1 MMKIKKIIL
10 AIVIIEI
17 IISVVGIN
25 TYAVNIINTNVANDS
40 QTSNNSMKNETATNK
55 TDKNNEINTEEN
67 TNKIESNNN
76 IENVNKTQNSNTVE
90 KNNIVEENKE
100 LEKDTNIVNE
110 EIQETSDYSLKD
122 YSSIKK
128 TEKLQSNGIYKIAVG
143 ADSNKTIEV
152 AGSDISNGAKVDIWN
167 YGNATAQKFY
177 FEYQE
182 GYYKITAMH
191 TGKSLTAKGNSIKEG
206 TEIVQ
211 SDYTGLDGQKW
222 LLRDSGKNGWV
233 ISPLSNPNLAISVK
247 GSIVNGAKIVLS
259 ATKDNDNQMYYLYNM
274 NKEEKTQGNGIYKI
288 ALGVSSNKTMEVAGS
303 SKENN
308 AKVDI
313 WDYGNATAQKFYF
326 EYQEGYYKITAMH
339 TGKSLTAK
347 ENSIKEG
354 TEIVQRD
361 YTGADGQK
369 WLIKDSGK
377 NGWLISPLS
386 NPNLSISVQSIKNG
400 SKLILSKT
408 QNTDK
413 QMYYLYNINSSEKT
427 QSNGTYEILVGANPN
442 KGIEVAG
449 SDTSNGAKIGI
460 WDYGNVDAQKFNI
473 EYKEGFYKITAKH
486 TGKSLTAKGDSIK
499 EGTEII
505 QSDYKGIDGQKWL
518 IKDSGKNGWLISPL
532 SNPELTISIQGAIQN
547 GSKLILSKN
556 QINNNQM
563 FYFIRTVDVKKTIE
577 NGIYEIAV
585 GADSSKAIEVAGG
598 SRENNAKL
606 DIWTYGNSTAQK
618 FKIEYIDGYY
628 KILAGHTNKSLTVKK
643 NNITNGIEIVQDE
656 YRGELGQKWIIRDSK
671 INGWTISPI
680 TRPDLAISIE
690 NTIKNG
696 SKIILEGLKKDNDR
710 QMYYLYK
717 TNIGVNID
725 SNKYPGIE
733 SAINKLVEAHPN
745 WEFEILY
752 TGLDFNTVVK
762 GEYEYA
768 NKQAN
773 LVYTPTYKGDW
784 IAPNPYVS
792 GQWASASYKGIAYFM
807 DPRNFLNDDDVFQFV
822 DLGNYASSGATRD
835 SIQYQ
840 VNGTF
845 LNNYAE
851 DLRRL
856 CENNNINPYY
866 IIARLF
872 QEQGRNGSSTLEMD
886 GGDGKK
892 YYNPFNIGA
901 VVGNDVATAL
911 ARAKK
916 EGWDTMVKG
925 LEGGMKIVKSGYIDV
940 KQHTLYLNK
949 FDVNPA
955 SGGGFYNHQ
964 YMQNLSAAHSEA
976 DILRSCYV
984 DTNTL
989 DNRIKFVIPVYEN
1002 MPKTIS
1008 ERPTGQGGDNIPSSD
1023 KGPISVKVAD
1033 TDMGL
1038 ALRKEPSTSG
1048 ALIERMPTG
1057 SVLCSIERLSNGWHK
1072 VIAPSGNIGY
1082 CSNINL
1088 QVIANETN
1096 CKDRVRVKTNDGTGT
1111 NVRTGPGTSYNAIRS
1126 VGDGT
1131 KGTRIMT
1138 NKYNYEGYS
1147 WDIVI
1152 FDDGTKGFVAT
1163 NYLVKI
1169 N

>member
-17 IISVVGIN
+17 IISMIGIN
-25 TYAVNIINTNVANDS
+25 TYVVNAINTNIVDNLE
-40 QTSNNSMKNETATNK
+40 TSNNSVKNEIATNK
-55 TDKNNEINTEEN
+55 ADKNNEINIEEN
-67 TNKIESNNN
+67 TNKVESNNN
-76 IENVNKTQNSNTVE
+76 NVENVNKIENSNTVE
-90 KNNIVEENKE
+90 KNNIVECNKE
-100 LEKDTNIVNE
+100 LEKDSNIENE
-110 EIQETSDYSLKD
+110 VTTEISNYSFKD

-128 TEKLQSNGIYKIAVG
+128 TEILQSNGIYKIAVG
-143 ADSNKTIEV
+143 ADSNKSIEV
-152 AGSDISNGAKVDIWN
+152 AGSDISNNAEVDIWN

-177 FEYQE
+177 FEYKDGYYKITAMHTGKSLTAKENSIKEGTEIVQRDYTGLDGQKWILRDSGKNGWIISPLTNPNLAISVKGSIVNGSKIILSATKDNNNQMYYLYNMNKEEKTQE
-182 GYYKITAMH
+182 NGIYKIALGASSNKTVEVAGSSNENNSKVDIWDYGNATAQKFYFEYKEGSYKITAMH

-222 LLRDSGKNGWV
+222 L
-233 ISPLSNPNLAISVK
+233 
-247 GSIVNGAKIVLS
+247 
-259 ATKDNDNQMYYLYNM
+259 
-274 NKEEKTQGNGIYKI
+274 
-288 ALGVSSNKTMEVAGS
+288 
-303 SKENN
+303 
-308 AKVDI
+308 
-313 WDYGNATAQKFYF
+313 
-326 EYQEGYYKITAMH
+326 
-339 TGKSLTAK
+339 
-347 ENSIKEG
+347 
-354 TEIVQRD
+354 
-361 YTGADGQK
+361 
-369 WLIKDSGK
+369 IKDSGK
-377 NGWLISPLS
+377 NGWIISSLS

-400 SKLILSKT
+400 SKLILSRT

-427 QSNGTYEILVGANPN
+427 QVNGTYEILVGANSN

-486 TGKSLTAKGDSIK
+486 TGKSLTAKGNSIK
-499 EGTEII
+499 EGTEIV
-505 QSDYKGIDGQKWL
+505 QSNYTESDGQKWL

-563 FYFIRTVDVKKTIE
+563 FYFIKTVEVKKTIE

-606 DIWTYGNSTAQK
+606 DIWNYGNSTAQK
-618 FKIEYIDGYY
+618 FKIEYVNGYY
-628 KILAGHTNKSLTVKK
+628 KILAGHTNKSLTVKN

-656 YRGELGQKWIIRDSK
+656 YRGELSQKWMIRDSK

-680 TRPDLAISIE
+680 TRPDLAISVE

-696 SKIILEGLKKDNDR
+696 SKIILEGLKKGNSR

-717 TNIGVNID
+717 TYIGVIID
-725 SNKYPGIE
+725 SNKYPGME
-733 SAINKLVEAHPN
+733 SVINKLVEAHPN

-752 TGLDFNTVVK
+752 TNLDFNTAVQ

-768 NKQAN
+768 NKKAN

-784 IAPNPYVS
+784 IAPNPYIS
-792 GQWASASYKGIAYFM
+792 DLWASASYKGIAYFM
-807 DPRNFLNDDDVFQFV
+807 DSRNFLNDVDVFQFL
-822 DLGNYASSGATRD
+822 DLGNYANSGATRD

-851 DLRRL
+851 DIRRL
-856 CENNNINPYY
+856 CEKNNINPYY

-872 QEQGRNGSSTLEMD
+872 QEQGRNGSATLEMD

-925 LEGGMKIVKSGYIDV
+925 IEGGMKIVKSGYIDV

-964 YMQNLSAAHSEA
+964 YMQNLSAAYSEA
-976 DILRSCYV
+976 TILRSCYA

-989 DNRIKFVIPVYEN
+989 DNKIKFVIPVYEN
-1002 MPKTIS
+1002 MPKTVS
-1008 ERPTGQGGDNIPSSD
+1008 EKPTGKGDSPITSD
-1023 KGPISVKVAD
+1023 KGPISVKVVD

-1038 ALRKEPSTSG
+1038 ALREEPSTSG
-1048 ALIERMPTG
+1048 KLIERMPTG
-1057 SVLCSIERLSNGWHK
+1057 TILLSVERVKNGWHK
-1072 VIAPSGNIGY
+1072 VITPSGKTGY
-1082 CSNINL
+1082 CSNSNL
-1088 QVIANETN
+1088 QIIADDTN
-1096 CKDRVRVKTNDGTGT
+1096 CNEKVRVKTADGSGT
-1111 NVRTGPGTSYNAIRS
+1111 NVRIGPGTSYEIIKAVKEGS
-1126 VGDGT
+1126 Q
-1131 KGTRIMT
+1131 GTRIVT
-1138 NKYNYEGYS
+1138 NRYNYDGYW
-1147 WDIVI
+1147 WDEVI
-1152 FDDGTKGFVAT
+1152 FEDGTKGFVAT

>member
-1 MMKIKKIIL
+1 
-10 AIVIIEI
+10 
-17 IISVVGIN
+17 
-25 TYAVNIINTNVANDS
+25 
-40 QTSNNSMKNETATNK
+40 
-55 TDKNNEINTEEN
+55 
-67 TNKIESNNN
+67 
-76 IENVNKTQNSNTVE
+76 
-90 KNNIVEENKE
+90 
-100 LEKDTNIVNE
+100 
-110 EIQETSDYSLKD
+110 
-122 YSSIKK
+122 
-128 TEKLQSNGIYKIAVG
+128 
-143 ADSNKTIEV
+143 
-152 AGSDISNGAKVDIWN
+152 
-167 YGNATAQKFY
+167 
-177 FEYQE
+177 
-182 GYYKITAMH
+182 
-191 TGKSLTAKGNSIKEG
+191 
-206 TEIVQ
+206 
-211 SDYTGLDGQKW
+211 
-222 LLRDSGKNGWV
+222 
-233 ISPLSNPNLAISVK
+233 
-247 GSIVNGAKIVLS
+247 
-259 ATKDNDNQMYYLYNM
+259 
-274 NKEEKTQGNGIYKI
+274 
-288 ALGVSSNKTMEVAGS
+288 
-303 SKENN
+303 
-308 AKVDI
+308 
-313 WDYGNATAQKFYF
+313 
-326 EYQEGYYKITAMH
+326 
-339 TGKSLTAK
+339 
-347 ENSIKEG
+347 
-354 TEIVQRD
+354 
-361 YTGADGQK
+361 
-369 WLIKDSGK
+369 
-377 NGWLISPLS
+377 
-386 NPNLSISVQSIKNG
+386 
-400 SKLILSKT
+400 
-408 QNTDK
+408 
-413 QMYYLYNINSSEKT
+413 MYYLYNINSSEKT

-563 FYFIRTVDVKKTIE
+563 FYFIKTVDVKKTIE

-656 YRGELGQKWIIRDSK
+656 YRGELGQKWMIRDSK

-792 GQWASASYKGIAYFM
+792 GPWASASYKGIAYFM

-872 QEQGRNGSSTLEMD
+872 QEQGKNGSATLEMD

-964 YMQNLSAAHSEA
+964 YMQNLSAAYSEA

-1008 ERPTGQGGDNIPSSD
+1008 ERPTGQGGDNIQSSD
-1023 KGPISVKVAD
+1023 KGPISVKVVD

-1088 QVIANETN
+1088 QVIADETN

-1111 NVRTGPGTSYNAIRS
+1111 NVRTGPGTSYDVIRS

-1169 N
+1169 D